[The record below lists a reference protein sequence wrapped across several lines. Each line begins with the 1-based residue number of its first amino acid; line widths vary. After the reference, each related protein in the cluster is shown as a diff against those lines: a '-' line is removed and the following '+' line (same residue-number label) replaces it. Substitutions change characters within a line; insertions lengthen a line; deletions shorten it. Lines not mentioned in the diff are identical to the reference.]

1 MSVDVSASLS
11 AHVSR
16 RTVSAS
22 AGADVEDQ
30 ANRVRRQ
37 LRLRQEPDRRTLGD
51 EIPEVGLRMRRDQDH
66 RRPAVA
72 DVLDQVASELE
83 TAVPAS
89 MMSTRA
95 TSGWSS
101 PAFRSASAAVEQTP
115 TTDTP
120 SRSRRTR
127 AASRNDRLSSTIRTR
142 KSIPPDSQ
150 DI

>member
-83 TAVPAS
+83 TAVP
-89 MMSTRA
+89 RKHDVDE
-95 TSGWSS
+95 G
-101 PAFRSASAAVEQTP
+101 
-115 TTDTP
+115 DI
-120 SRSRRTR
+120 
-127 AASRNDRLSSTIRTR
+127 RLEL
-142 KSIPPDSQ
+142 PGFP
-150 DI
+150 